1 MVECVRRPRVGEHAF
16 TSHHLPNNIVQAFEQ
31 QAAEEWCPPFLELD
45 TTNKTSRE
53 GGVGRPLP
61 RVATAKNN
69 NNKHACRRIQA
80 EERSGVPPPHEGCIT
95 TNGTIPIFEEGAA
108 F

>member
-1 MVECVRRPRVGEHAF
+1 MEVGLPRVVECVRRPRVGEHAF

-53 GGVGRPLP
+53 GGLEGHFQGWLRPKTTTINMP
-61 RVATAKNN
+61 ADEYK
-69 NNKHACRRIQA
+69 RR
-80 EERSGVPPPHEGCIT
+80 RGVVSLRPT
-95 TNGTIPIFEEGAA
+95 RGALRPTGQ
-108 F
+108 